1 MGDGRWAMTDVT
13 DGQAEVLNVHLLL
26 NGRWAMTD
34 VTDGTDGQTDRR
46 TDGQT
51 EVLNQTNKQ
60 TGRNISTDIQLK
72 KNFQVKRV
80 SEFLHP
86 FLFK

>member
-1 MGDGRWAMTDVT
+1 MGDGRWVMTDVT

-46 TDGQT
+46 
-51 EVLNQTNKQ
+51 KY
-60 TGRNISTDIQLK
+60 
-72 KNFQVKRV
+72 
-80 SEFLHP
+80 
-86 FLFK
+86 